1 MIKQSKQLSTA
12 VVVYVQITLR
22 IFLSFCV
29 VLTIKTVFKGI
40 AGGIVIASAFE
51 LLRRGS
57 TYEQLVTAI
66 NDCLLPAGATLIQIA
81 EGSVNLKVQ
90 AENRLALDSLWRM
103 YKNGTLK
110 ARLEALFVTDEM
122 REVAGGEGV
131 EVIVTIDEQEYEK
144 ARDEL
149 TTQARGKKSVTVMTQ
164 HKKDTI
170 VKWALVKRCYLSFL
184 VLSKFCVRWLK
195 LQSATKLLRHCTQIG

>member
-1 MIKQSKQLSTA
+1 MF
-12 VVVYVQITLR
+12 VQITLR

-57 TYEQLVTAI
+57 TYEQLVTAV
-66 NDCLLPAGATLIQIA
+66 NDCLLPAGAKLIQIA

-122 REVAGGEGV
+122 REVAGGGV
-131 EVIVTIDEQEYEK
+131 EIIVTIDEQEYER

-149 TTQARGKKSVTVMTQ
+149 TTQARGKKSVT
-164 HKKDTI
+164 
-170 VKWALVKRCYLSFL
+170 
-184 VLSKFCVRWLK
+184 
-195 LQSATKLLRHCTQIG
+195 ATTPHF